1 MRAAALGAAVLAA
14 AFLAGC
20 GESPQV
26 TVYKQG
32 KYQGKPD
39 TQSWNNAPLAYGGAY
54 GESGPQWTK
63 GDRSSWESE
72 INQRAKGQNED
83 NRIYRQ

>member
-1 MRAAALGAAVLAA
+1 VRAAALGAAVLAA

-20 GESPQV
+20 GESSQV

-54 GESGPQWTK
+54 GEPAPKWTK
-63 GDRSSWESE
+63 GDRGSWESE
-72 INQRAKGQNED
+72 INQRAKSQNED

>member
-1 MRAAALGAAVLAA
+1 MKPTTLTAAMFAAF
-14 AFLAGC
+14 FLAGC
-20 GESPQV
+20 GEAPQV

-39 TQSWNNAPLAYGGAY
+39 TQAWSNAPPTAELRG
-54 GESGPQWTK
+54 SDWKQ
-63 GDRSSWESE
+63 GDRGSWETA
-72 INQRAKGQNED
+72 INQRAMGQNED

>member
-1 MRAAALGAAVLAA
+1 MTRAALGVAIVAAL
-14 AFLAGC
+14 FLAGC
-20 GESPQV
+20 GEAQQV

-39 TQSWNNAPLAYGGAY
+39 TQPWDNAPLAYGDAKW
-54 GESGPQWTK
+54 QK
-63 GDRSSWESE
+63 GDKGSWETE
-72 INQRAKGQNED
+72 INTRVLGQNED

>member
-1 MRAAALGAAVLAA
+1 MRAVWLGAALLAA
-14 AFLAGC
+14 ALAGC
-20 GESPQV
+20 GEETQV

-39 TQSWNNAPLAYGGAY
+39 MQPWDNAPLAYGRAN
-54 GESGPQWTK
+54 WNK
-63 GDRSSWESE
+63 GDRASWEDQ
-72 INQRAKGQNED
+72 IAKRSLGQNED

>member
-1 MRAAALGAAVLAA
+1 VKRAALGAAVLAA
-14 AFLAGC
+14 LFLAGC

-39 TQSWNNAPLAYGGAY
+39 TKPWDNAPLADGDGN
-54 GESGPQWTK
+54 WHK
-63 GDRSSWESE
+63 GDRASWETQ
-72 INQRAKGQNED
+72 INQRARGQNED

>member
-1 MRAAALGAAVLAA
+1 VRPALLCAAVLAA
-14 AFLAGC
+14 LLASGC

-39 TQSWNNAPLAYGGAY
+39 TQPWDNAPLAYGG
-54 GESGPQWTK
+54 PKWNK
-63 GDRSSWESE
+63 GDRASWESE
-72 INQRAKGQNED
+72 INTRIQGQNED
-83 NRIYRQ
+83 IRIYKQ

>member
-1 MRAAALGAAVLAA
+1 MKAALLCAAVLAA
-14 AFLAGC
+14 LLAAGC

-39 TQSWNNAPLAYGGAY
+39 TPPWDNAPQAYGGA
-54 GESGPQWTK
+54 EWTK
-63 GDRSSWESE
+63 GDQASWE
-72 INQRAKGQNED
+72 NQISKRAMGQNED
-83 NRIYRQ
+83 IRIYKQ

>member
-20 GESPQV
+20 GEQSQV

-39 TQSWNNAPLAYGGAY
+39 TQAWNNAPPATELRG
-54 GESGPQWTK
+54 SDWTK
-63 GDRSSWESE
+63 GDRGSWEE
-72 INQRAKGQNED
+72 AVNQRAMGQHED
-83 NRIYRQ
+83 IRIYKQ

>member
-1 MRAAALGAAVLAA
+1 MRRTLLGAAVIAA
-14 AFLAGC
+14 LVVAGC
-20 GESPQV
+20 GEKPQV

-39 TQSWNNAPLAYGGAY
+39 TQAWDNAPLAYGHA
-54 GESGPQWTK
+54 EWTK
-63 GDRSSWESE
+63 GDRSSWETQ
-72 INQRAKGQNED
+72 INKRAMGQNED